1 MQRSLKW
8 GSVLG
13 ILSVGL
19 ALLDSIIITRLFH
32 ATAGQAL
39 EWAYVIN
46 LIFYIIAGIL
56 AGRATG
62 LVRWALI
69 DAFIAALYAGILGTI
84 SQDAV
89 LYGLDSSVIA
99 GIIAM
104 IIIECFTALVL
115 GPLFGLLGRFSRRW
129 GSASASTATPL
140 SMPASA
146 APGQAG

>member
-19 ALLDSIIITRLFH
+19 ALLDTLVITRLFH

-46 LIFYIIAGIL
+46 LIFYIIAGVL
-56 AGRATG
+56 AGRAIG

-69 DAFIAALYAGILGTI
+69 DAFIAALYAGVLGTI

-89 LYGLDSSVIA
+89 LYGLDSTVFGGIA
-99 GIIAM
+99 AM
-104 IIIECFTALVL
+104 VVIECLTALIL

-129 GSASASTATPL
+129 GAASVPSPNPAATPQV
-140 SMPASA
+140 
-146 APGQAG
+146 G